1 MATQVQLVK
10 SDGTELS
17 PIIGEDAAAHVYIND
32 GNQLCLENDVDG
44 ISIKETSGGISID
57 GNSYVD
63 ILGGDVSINNPEA
76 DSTATGNTNIGNTTG
91 TLSLLGSTVGIT
103 GATNIT
109 GDLLV
114 KYSNYAIMSNG
125 TSGIKVSDELVTI
138 QNTSTTGKV

>member
-17 PIIGEDAAAHVYIND
+17 PIIGEDASAHLYIKD
-32 GNQLCLENDVDG
+32 YTLCLENDVDG
-44 ISIKETSGGISID
+44 ISIKETSGGVSID
-57 GNSYVD
+57 GKSYVD
-63 ILGGDVSINNPEA
+63 IIGGDVSINNPEA
-76 DSTATGNTNIGNTTG
+76 NSAATGNTNIGNTTG

-125 TSGIKVSDELVTI
+125 TSGIKISDELVTI